1 MMYLAVSLQLK
12 DYLSFQIKFE
22 EQLAIFSF
30 YCLHICS
37 FLLCAH
43 IVNISSIRSRLLDI
57 RNFSTMIKKFSFRD
71 IILKNDYVIEVK
83 GIVGLKE

>member
-1 MMYLAVSLQLK
+1 MKNNWPFSVFIIYIFAV
-12 DYLSFQIKFE
+12 
-22 EQLAIFSF
+22 
-30 YCLHICS
+30 
-37 FLLCAH
+37 FLVCAL

-57 RNFSTMIKKFSFRD
+57 RNFSTMIKKFTFRD

>member
-43 IVNISSIRSRLLDI
+43 IVNISSIRSRLLDV
-57 RNFSTMIKKFSFRD
+57 RNFSKMIRNLALGTLFSKMTNRSQEHCRS
-71 IILKNDYVIEVK
+71 KR
-83 GIVGLKE
+83 VG